1 MLIRKNTTDSIVA
14 NLYEAAT
21 FKNSLAKCIGSIDF
35 DYITANNSFYSDK
48 ADISTYPVVS
58 YDEERISTQIRDV
71 SDKVCVSTTQE
82 NVSDY
87 SNFTVNTGESNGV
100 ISNYGTYYVN
110 NPWYVYNNSGYY
122 WFGLDTCSCVE
133 ENKHTERK
141 YLIDANYTDVRVIC
155 ATSRY
160 KRRFFINI

>member
-35 DYITANNSFYSDK
+35 DYFTANNSFYSDK
-48 ADISTYPVVS
+48 ADISTYAVDGV
-58 YDEERISTQIRDV
+58 YDV

-110 NPWYVYNNSGYY
+110 NPWVVYDYSGPY
-122 WFGLDTCSCVE
+122 WFGLDTCSYDE
-133 ENKHTERK
+133 ENEHTERK